1 MHCSFSEV
9 SLEAIVASTDDFKP
23 SILNIIQDD
32 VRKVIN
38 VFIDSVGSIKIFC
51 FDDSLTNMQKSFC
64 SYVSCQ
70 VIWDDLQQ
78 RFYALVLFFGLQH
91 SQGFVVENSQ
101 ENIVLL

>member
-1 MHCSFSEV
+1 MWLRANGRDESKGYRLFNEVYFSGLVGHKSLHSGGNQVLHCSFSEV

-51 FDDSLTNMQKSFC
+51 FDDSLTNMQKSF
-64 SYVSCQ
+64 
-70 VIWDDLQQ
+70 L
-78 RFYALVLFFGLQH
+78 
-91 SQGFVVENSQ
+91 N
-101 ENIVLL
+101 